1 MPDCK
6 SCNNTNWKNHYLM
19 AQQRFDKV
27 VSRLVIGTIIAFM
40 IAVGCLIATIC
51 VIFKFQAF
59 IAQFEYVEE
68 TTYEIEQDEG
78 INQAVIGNNNDL
90 GVVLDGT
97 NNHREDQ
104 EVLAQKE
111 GQ

>member
-6 SCNNTNWKNHYLM
+6 NCNNTNWKNNYLM

-27 VSRLVIGTIIAFM
+27 TSRLVIGTIIAFV
-40 IAVGCLIATIC
+40 IAIGCLVATIV

-68 TTYEIEQDEG
+68 TTYEIEQDDG
-78 INQAVIGNNNDL
+78 VNTAIFGDSND
-90 GVVLDGT
+90 VEVKLDGT
-97 NNHREDQ
+97 NNNAENQ
-104 EVLAQKE
+104 EILEKE
-111 GQ
+111 NN